1 MRAKEFLTELWT
13 QPYELTS
20 RATGPANRE
29 YYFDTKDNRSGR
41 IVFDSFLDTDQ
52 DGTHVVLVMV
62 HFYIDNLYRTS
73 GKGDAIAIFSTV
85 VAACRDY
92 LRRYRPPVVVFE
104 TDDDKKRN
112 LYVKMAGMF
121 SDYVAYPNWRK
132 DPVVG
137 DEILDS
143 LTDGVPEDAV
153 VLHRR
158 DYVPEKTRVYVED
171 ESYEN
176 TNNLDSLKEACEN
189 WMEMYFDANDIN
201 TILTHPYS
209 QQFKQPPAGIDRLYR
224 GLVVSGGKVK
234 AVPGKSNRKFV
245 AYATHPYGAEAFLA
259 SLDVSGRKV
268 IIEKQFN
275 PADFVLD
282 FTGLY
287 ESLFPQHGIHNRYE
301 TEYEVWM
308 RATRYY
314 QSATEKEIVSDT
326 AWGQTDDGEPGR
338 GNL

>member
-52 DGTHVVLVMV
+52 GGTHVVLVMV

-73 GKGDAIAIFSTV
+73 GKGDAVAIFSTV

-121 SDYVAYPNWRK
+121 SDYVLYPNWRK

-158 DYVPEKTRVYVED
+158 DYVPEKTRGYIED
-171 ESYEN
+171 ELHEN
-176 TNNLDSLKEACEN
+176 ANDLDSLKEACEN
-189 WMEMYFDANDIN
+189 
-201 TILTHPYS
+201 
-209 QQFKQPPAGIDRLYR
+209 
-224 GLVVSGGKVK
+224 
-234 AVPGKSNRKFV
+234 
-245 AYATHPYGAEAFLA
+245 
-259 SLDVSGRKV
+259 
-268 IIEKQFN
+268 
-275 PADFVLD
+275 
-282 FTGLY
+282 
-287 ESLFPQHGIHNRYE
+287 
-301 TEYEVWM
+301 
-308 RATRYY
+308 
-314 QSATEKEIVSDT
+314 
-326 AWGQTDDGEPGR
+326 
-338 GNL
+338 